1 MTDAR
6 DEIIDLFEKGIFPF
20 KGNVL
25 KTKEEESEENKLE
38 KMKDDYK
45 IFLKYI
51 EDESKSI
58 SYELF
63 EKHFNFVSPTAI
75 TKQLHE
81 TTNKN
86 KNNEL
91 VNVIKR

>member
-1 MTDAR
+1 MT
-6 DEIIDLFEKGIFPF
+6 INF
-20 KGNVL
+20 
-25 KTKEEESEENKLE
+25 
-38 KMKDDYK
+38 
-45 IFLKYI
+45 FLKYI

>member
-1 MTDAR
+1 
-6 DEIIDLFEKGIFPF
+6 
-20 KGNVL
+20 
-25 KTKEEESEENKLE
+25 
-38 KMKDDYK
+38 MKDDYK
-45 IFLKYI
+45 FFLKYI
-51 EDESKSI
+51 EDKSKSI

>member
-1 MTDAR
+1 
-6 DEIIDLFEKGIFPF
+6 
-20 KGNVL
+20 
-25 KTKEEESEENKLE
+25 
-38 KMKDDYK
+38 MKDDYK
-45 IFLKYI
+45 FFLKYI